1 MLLDPV
7 APTSEAL
14 LLMEMVRSRW
24 TGRAAIVH
32 PPAPTPEFLVIVSAE
47 VLPYNQKTEGFPI
60 LGLDRRAR
68 QSG

>member
-7 APTSEAL
+7 APAPEAL

-32 PPAPTPEFLVIVSAE
+32 PPAPTPERLVIVSAE
-47 VLPYNQKTEGFPI
+47 VLPYHPRGRGISNS
-60 LGLDRRAR
+60 RV
-68 QSG
+68 